1 MISID
6 ATVNFSFKG
15 ETYNLTTTID
25 LDNVMQGDG
34 HVPNIH
40 LLLARQNDID
50 TYSYLYAAM
59 ESHPVRY
66 SNANGIAIECLIDDR
81 FDQVKFYHLWHE
93 NKVLKILQGIA
104 SEHLNMDD
112 LEQQA
117 DIKTALMAAYEA
129 GKQHPVV

>member
-50 TYSYLYAAM
+50 TYSYLYEAM

-66 SNANGIAIECLIDDR
+66 SNAKDR
-81 FDQVKFYHLWHE
+81 K
-93 NKVLKILQGIA
+93 
-104 SEHLNMDD
+104 S
-112 LEQQA
+112 
-117 DIKTALMAAYEA
+117 
-129 GKQHPVV
+129 VV